1 MKKCKL
7 ALLVITVFFLMSI
20 MASGA
25 MAKDLSLSSWLPPS
39 HPIVANMI
47 SPWAA
52 NIKKATNGRVNIK
65 VLAKG
70 LGHPKAHFDIA
81 RNGMADVAY
90 TCNNYSPGR
99 FLLSG
104 AVELPFLGDS
114 AEALCVAYWRTYKK
128 YFEKANEY
136 KGVKLLG
143 LFTHGPGQI
152 HNSKKDIKSVA
163 DLKGMKFRVSGGIAA
178 EVAKSLGIVGI
189 QKPASKSYEILSRG
203 VADGILFPKE
213 SIKSFNLLKV
223 VPYTTLVPGGLY
235 NVSFYLV
242 INNKTFNSFSTADQK
257 AVERESGEAFAKL
270 AGRAWDKV
278 DRIGLQAIKDAGNS
292 VTVASPEFIAEI
304 KHAIKDVEAGWV
316 KKANAKGVDGAAALK
331 FLRAQVA
338 DYDVIN

>member
-39 HPIVANMI
+39 HPIVANMMV
-47 SPWAA
+47 PWIE
-52 NIKKATNGRVNIK
+52 NVKKATDGRVSIK
-65 VLAKG
+65 ILAKG
-70 LGHPKAHFDIA
+70 LGHPKNYFDIVK
-81 RNGMADVAY
+81 NGMADVGY
-90 TCNNYSPGR
+90 TCNNYTPGR
-99 FLLSG
+99 FSVSEG
-104 AVELPFLGDS
+104 VELPFLGDTS
-114 AEALCVAYWRTYKK
+114 ESMSVSYWRTYQK
-128 YFEKANEY
+128 YFAKADEY
-136 KGVKLLG
+136 RGIKLLG
-143 LFTHGPGQI
+143 LMVHGPGQI
-152 HNSKKDIKSVA
+152 HNSKKSIEHVA
-163 DLKGMKFRVSGGIAA
+163 DLKGMKFRISGGISGKVC
-178 EVAKSLGIVGI
+178 ESLGMVGI
-189 QKPASKSYEILSRG
+189 QKSATKNYELLSRG
-203 VADGILFPKE
+203 VADGTLLPLE
-213 SIKSFNLLKV
+213 SIKSFNLTKL
-223 VPYTTLVPGGLY
+223 VPYTTIIPGGLY
-235 NVSFYLV
+235 NVSFYLAM
-242 INNKTFNSFSTADQK
+242 NKKTFNSFSTADQK
-257 AVERESGEAFAKL
+257 AIMNVSGEAFAKL